1 MYNEKFSTNDTHFL
15 SHFLS
20 MLVSHVIHSANW
32 FIVIYFVTNCFPFQS
47 LLLLCVYQYILTFPS
62 FTHSRFKK
70 KLIFSVYRK
79 FAGWISKKRATHTH
93 TAVKGRDACTDGR
106 QKNNFRH
113 LMVQLR
119 FLLAFSV
126 NVNVKN
132 AVIWRKKTLA
142 SKKNASIKE
151 NWYRWCG
158 AVDLLYFLTLSTC
171 STFFLSL

>member
-1 MYNEKFSTNDTHFL
+1 MLFILQIDL
-15 SHFLS
+15 S
-20 MLVSHVIHSANW
+20 W
-32 FIVIYFVTNCFPFQS
+32 FILSQIAFHFNLFCC
-47 LLLLCVYQYILTFPS
+47 CVYINIFWLFPHSLTLDS
-62 FTHSRFKK
+62 KK